1 MVKNTLEDYKTAIK
15 LKYETEKRGS
25 HSSFLLNPS
34 RAKLRK
40 LCAELFKNEASVDD
54 LKSFSVFFQF
64 DFLPNCSNKLKD
76 QTDRFRPIETFLKG
90 ETDLTD
96 IEAVNIAAILVGF
109 DPRPYL
115 KFSKTESVKK
125 ECSLIDKYEN
135 SVVHPVPLEGKKDI
149 NDNREIGVV
158 IQPSFLVKKQMR
170 FVPTQQIIPALL
182 LILVLGCLGYWVFFK
197 KTCMQWQKDH
207 YEVVACETEK
217 IGIVNVYSKLP
228 INENMLGFKKIE
240 LTDTTTFFKH
250 NKPVLW
256 YCKNGDHLD
265 LFNGPGFHP
274 DNDKTL
280 KPITQYMIEKY
291 IK

>member
-1 MVKNTLEDYKTAIK
+1 MVKNTLEDYKAAIK

-40 LCAELFKNEASVDD
+40 LCAELFKNEASADD

-76 QTDRFRPIETFLKG
+76 QTDRFRPIETFFKG

-109 DPRPYL
+109 NPRPYL
-115 KFSKTESVKK
+115 KFSKIESSKK
-125 ECSLIDKYEN
+125 EFSLIDSCEN
-135 SVVHPVPLEGKKDI
+135 SVVHQVTIEDKRAI
-149 NDNREIGVV
+149 NDHRENDGVF
-158 IQPSFLVKKQMR
+158 QSPFLVKKQMR
-170 FVPTQQIIPALL
+170 FLQTRQMIPAML
-182 LILVLGCLGYWVFFK
+182 LILVLVSFGYWFFLK

-207 YEVVACETEK
+207 YEVVECETEEV
-217 IGIVNVYSKLP
+217 GIVNVNSKLP
-228 INENMLGFKKIE
+228 INENMLGFKKIAV
-240 LTDTTTFFKH
+240 TDTTTFFKH

-265 LFNGPGFHP
+265 FFNGPGFHP
-274 DNDKTL
+274 ENDKTL
-280 KPITQYMIEKY
+280 KPITQYMIDKY
-291 IK
+291 VK